1 MYPYELFLGLDLY
14 SILMTVGVIVC
25 MVFIRLMA
33 DRRGLRARFQNL
45 LLFFT
50 VAAVVL
56 GYGAAVLTQGLSNIA
71 ALGRFEITQSTGATF
86 YGGLI
91 GGTAVFIIGYF
102 IVGRFLFR
110 DGYHVRNFRLIS
122 DIAPA
127 CITVAHGFGR
137 LGCLMAGC
145 CHGAPTDAW
154 YGIPMFI
161 NGASQPAVRVVPVQ
175 LFEALFLF
183 ALSGILL
190 WLFLKGKKYEM
201 PAYMLTYGVWRFIA
215 EYLRNDY
222 RGQTF
227 VDFWSPS
234 QLVSVVLIAGGILLL
249 AIELWVDHRATARRP
264 AKAGEGTP

>member
-1 MYPYELFLGLDLY
+1 MYPYELFFGLDLY
-14 SILMTVGVIVC
+14 SILMTLGVIVC
-25 MVFIRLMA
+25 MIFIRLMG
-33 DRRGLRARFQNL
+33 DRVGFRARFQNL

-56 GYGAAVLTQGLSNIA
+56 GYGAAVLMQGLYNIA

-102 IVGRFLFR
+102 AVGHFLFR
-110 DGYHVRNFRLIS
+110 DGYHVRNFRTVS

-161 NGASQPAVRVVPVQ
+161 EGSAERVRVVPVQ
-175 LFEALFLF
+175 LFEAMFLL
-183 ALSGILL
+183 ALSAFLL
-190 WLFLKGKKYEM
+190 WRFFRGKRYEM
-201 PAYMLTYGVWRFIA
+201 PTYMLTYGVWRFIA
-215 EYLRNDY
+215 EYLRSDD
-222 RGQTF
+222 RGQTI
-227 VDFWSPS
+227 VDFLSPS
-234 QLVSVVLIAGGILLL
+234 QLTSVVLIVGGIALLV
-249 AIELWVDHRATARRP
+249 IELWIDRR
-264 AKAGEGTP
+264 KVTRSAGEGAP

>member
-1 MYPYELFLGLDLY
+1 MYPYELFFGLDLY

-25 MVFIRLMA
+25 MIFIRLMA
-33 DRRGLRARFQNL
+33 DRRGFRARFQNL

-50 VAAVVL
+50 VSAVVL
-56 GYGAAVLTQGLSNIA
+56 GYGAAVLTQGLYNIA

-102 IVGRFLFR
+102 IVGHFLFR
-110 DGYHVRNFRLIS
+110 DGYHVRNFRTVS

-154 YGIPMFI
+154 YGIPMYV
-161 NGASQPAVRVVPVQ
+161 NGVNQPPVRMVPVQ

-183 ALSGILL
+183 ALSAFLL
-190 WLFLKGKKYEM
+190 WWFFRGKKYEM
-201 PAYMLTYGVWRFIA
+201 PIYMLAYGVWRFVA
-215 EYLRNDY
+215 EYLRSDY
-222 RGQTF
+222 RGQTI

-234 QLVSVVLIAGGILLL
+234 QLVSVVLIVGGIALL
-249 AIELWVDHRATARRP
+249 AIELWIDRRSVTRM
-264 AKAGEGTP
+264 AGEGAS